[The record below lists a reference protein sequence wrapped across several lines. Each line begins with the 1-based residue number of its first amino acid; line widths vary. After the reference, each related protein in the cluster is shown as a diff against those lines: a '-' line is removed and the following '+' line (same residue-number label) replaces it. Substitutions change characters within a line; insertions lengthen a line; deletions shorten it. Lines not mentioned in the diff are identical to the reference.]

1 MSNEPNKPEAN
12 SSQNSE
18 PWDDKDI
25 NMNDIVLSNSWAVQ
39 AILNYLEEVDPNAR
53 ERIWH
58 HYEVMKEQQ
67 AVAEAEKRK
76 KSPPADEPDVI
87 PENN

>member
-1 MSNEPNKPEAN
+1 MSNEPKTPEAD
-12 SSQNSE
+12 SSQNND

-25 NMNDIVLSNSWAVQ
+25 NLQDIVLSNSWAVQ

-67 AVAEAEKRK
+67 AVSEAKKQE
-76 KSPPADEPDVI
+76 KSPPADESDII